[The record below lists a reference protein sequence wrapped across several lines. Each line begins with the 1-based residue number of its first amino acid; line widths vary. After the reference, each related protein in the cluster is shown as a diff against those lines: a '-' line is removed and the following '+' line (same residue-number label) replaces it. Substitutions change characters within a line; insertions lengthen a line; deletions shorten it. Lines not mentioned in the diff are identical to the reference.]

1 MPHTLGLIPE
11 QFIWMHLLDHL
22 TCDVYTV
29 FNSFAV
35 PTYRR
40 INGAIVKSVQHCG
53 NYIYHLLQV
62 WQNRN
67 FVHTLYLR
75 ILYYSNNQ
83 QQLTPRTFFFGKCVL
98 CFLRHRNWDF
108 DNLKNVVKTCILTFP
123 LTWTCH
129 RIYENMRTLEW
140 VLTYFT
146 TTRPKWHKDLLTREI
161 ECR

>member
-83 QQLTPRTFFFGKCVL
+83 QQLTPRTFFWWMCIVFSKTQELGFWQFKKC
-98 CFLRHRNWDF
+98 C
-108 DNLKNVVKTCILTFP
+108 KNVYINFSTYMNLSSYIWKHEN
-123 LTWTCH
+123 TWMGFNLF
-129 RIYENMRTLEW
+129 Y
-140 VLTYFT
+140 YY
-146 TTRPKWHKDLLTREI
+146 PP
-161 ECR
+161 